1 MKLQI
6 GENIKSFRK
15 TKDMT
20 QEQLSE
26 MLGVS
31 CQSVSRW
38 ESGACYPDMELL
50 PLLSDIFE
58 VTVDRLLGVDE
69 I

>member
-6 GENIKSFRK
+6 GENIRIFRK

-20 QEQLSE
+20 QEELSE

-38 ESGACYPDMELL
+38 ETGGSL
-50 PLLSDIFE
+50 
-58 VTVDRLLGVDE
+58 R
-69 I
+69 